1 MPERERAMGANE
13 ERKALERLSQSM
25 RRIIVGAREATRPR
39 PPTEGQAPSE
49 TPVLPLSAGPGAPSS
64 PVV

>member
-1 MPERERAMGANE
+1 MGAID

-25 RRIIVGAREATRPR
+25 RRIIVGAREATRPG
-39 PPTEGQAPSE
+39 PPGEGQAELPAPQE
-49 TPVLPLSAGPGAPSS
+49 TAQGGAGAPSG

>member
-1 MPERERAMGANE
+1 MGAID

-39 PPTEGQAPSE
+39 PPGEGQAE
-49 TPVLPLSAGPGAPSS
+49 LPAGQQPAQAAAGAPSS
-64 PVV
+64 PAV